1 MSQFQFYFEKVKE
14 LRLRK
19 ALTIVILAVAIV
31 NSGMLL
37 DYYVKW
43 PLSNLPLSHTAS
55 AQPYTVVYVDPE
67 NITGGLNDIFTIDI
81 VVFNVTDLY
90 GVDIRFSWD
99 PSILEYVS
107 HTAKI
112 PVEDYPDGILHE
124 PGMSIK
130 DDVNATEGTYWL
142 AYASMSPADPFDGS
156 GIAFNMTFKIISLS
170 GACTLDIVAAELSDI
185 TGSPLKGGW
194 EIKDGL
200 FIPAGA
206 PIAKFSWW
214 PKIGVVEKPVI
225 FNASESYDPGG
236 NVVKYYWDFGD
247 GNATSTTDPVITHT
261 FNHTYMSKTYTVS
274 LIVEDNSGTNSS
286 KTTHS
291 VTIVKSRNIAVQN
304 VELTPTFI
312 TMVGSNITIN
322 VTVENKGYAEEIFT
336 LAIYYNTSSTSWTLI
351 DARNFTLKGA
361 YRFTFE
367 WNTAGVEPE
376 KYYVI
381 KANTTAVPY
390 EENLTDNTIFS
401 DPIFITTIE
410 IHDLAIK
417 NLDVKPCYWGR
428 TFWPPVI
435 LGENVTF
442 AVAIVNNGSVFEQN
456 FIVTLHA
463 NNSLI
468 KNWKFS
474 EGISPGAAIWLTF
487 EWDDISK
494 VGIYDIV
501 ASVFVADDINLT
513 NNYFQTQM
521 QVIAP
526 PLLNITCTPLN
537 PHLNENVTLDASNSI
552 HRDPQGV
559 ILDYAWA
566 LYEPGTTPGIDS
578 PTARLNGINVSYNF
592 TKQGD
597 WTIVL
602 TVKDNYNMMYNV
614 RRPLTANYAIQL
626 TVNVMSI
633 IGDVNGDS
641 KVTIED
647 VVLAASQF
655 MLTPDDPTYDPTIV
669 EMADIAPLYNGIIDI
684 FDLITIIAHYGETRP

>member
-14 LRLRK
+14 LKLRK

-67 NITGGLNDIFTIDI
+67 NITGGLNDIFTIDV

-142 AYASMSPADPFDGS
+142 AYASMSPAPAFDGT

-170 GACTLDIVAAELSDI
+170 GACTLDIVAAELSDSK
-185 TGSPLKGGW
+185 GDPLKGDW

-200 FIPAGA
+200 FTPAGA

-214 PKIGVVEKPVI
+214 PEIGVVEKPVI

-236 NVVKYYWDFGD
+236 TIAKYYWDFGD
-247 GNATSTTDPVITHT
+247 GNATSTTNPVITHT

-274 LIVEDNSGTNSS
+274 LLVEDNSGTNSS

-304 VELTPTFI
+304 VELTPTFR
-312 TMVGSNITIN
+312 TLVNSTVTID
-322 VTVENKGYAEEIFT
+322 VTVENNGIGVEKENFT
-336 LAIYYNTSSTSWTLI
+336 LAIYYNTSLTTWTLI
-351 DARNFTLKGA
+351 EARNFTLKGA
-361 YRFTFE
+361 KIFTFE
-367 WNTAGVEPE
+367 WNTTGVEPE

-381 KANTTAVPY
+381 NATATPIPY
-390 EENLTDNTIFS
+390 EDEADNTEVS
-401 DPIFITTIE
+401 DPIFVTAIEEHDMVITT
-410 IHDLAIK
+410 LSIK
-417 NLDVKPCYWGR
+417 ATHGGKDFSLPI
-428 TFWPPVI
+428 I
-435 LGENVTF
+435 LGEDAKFSVTLMNNGTAEEENLNVTLY
-442 AVAIVNNGSVFEQN
+442 S
-456 FIVTLHA
+456 
-463 NNSLI
+463 NSALI
-468 KNWKFS
+468 KQWLLNDTLTQGGTATLEWVWS
-474 EGISPGAAIWLTF
+474 EITQIGNYNMTVHVDVENDTNP
-487 EWDDISK
+487 DDNTLRQ
-494 VGIYDIV
+494 Y
-501 ASVFVADDINLT
+501 
-513 NNYFQTQM
+513 M
-521 QVIAP
+521 QVINTP
-526 PLLNITCTPLN
+526 QLNITYTPSTVFV
-537 PHLNENVTLDASNSI
+537 NENVTLNASSSI
-552 HRDPQGV
+552 HNDPDGQ
-559 ILDYAWA
+559 ITSYSWA
-566 LYEPGTTPGIDS
+566 LYEPGATPGVDS
-578 PTARLNGINVSYNF
+578 PTAMLNGINVSYNF
-592 TKQGD
+592 NEQGN

-602 TVKDNYNMMYNV
+602 TVKDNYGITYDTKRTSTAPYRLEMQVYV
-614 RRPLTANYAIQL
+614 QTAGFPLEYI
-626 TVNVMSI
+626 VIPVIVI
-633 IGDVNGDS
+633 IV
-641 KVTIED
+641 
-647 VVLAASQF
+647 VVLVAVLFHRRRARKPPS
-655 MLTPDDPTYDPTIV
+655 
-669 EMADIAPLYNGIIDI
+669 
-684 FDLITIIAHYGETRP
+684 

>member
-1 MSQFQFYFEKVKE
+1 MVISEIRLLKYLLVGDYKLVGKSVHEKIFV
-14 LRLRK
+14 LLLISVLTLAFNMRL
-19 ALTIVILAVAIV
+19 
-31 NSGMLL
+31 G
-37 DYYVKW
+37 YVYSS
-43 PLSNLPLSHTAS
+43 SNLSSDGTL
-55 AQPYTVVYVDPE
+55 VYVNPE
-67 NITGGLNDIFTIDI
+67 KITGNLNDIFTIDI

-90 GVDIRFSWD
+90 GVDILFSWD
-99 PSILEYVS
+99 PTILEYVS

-112 PVEDYPDGILHE
+112 PMEDYPDGILHE
-124 PGMSIK
+124 PGFIIK
-130 DDVNATEGTYWL
+130 DDVDVTEGTYWL
-142 AYASMSPADPFDGS
+142 AYASMSPAEPFNGT
-156 GIAFNMTFKIISLS
+156 GIAFNMTFRIVSLS
-170 GACTLDIVAAELSDI
+170 GACILDIVEAALSD
-185 TGSPLKGGW
+185 GGGNPIAV

-200 FIPAGA
+200 FTPTGA
-206 PIAKFSWW
+206 PIARFSWW
-214 PKIGVVEKPVI
+214 PEIGVVEKPVI
-225 FNASESYDPGG
+225 FNASESYDPDGSI
-236 NVVKYYWDFGD
+236 VSYFWDFGD
-247 GNATSTTDPVITHT
+247 GYAMSTTNPVIAHT
-261 FNHTYMSKTYTVS
+261 FNHTLISKTYTVS
-274 LIVEDNSGTNSS
+274 LIVEDDSGTNSS

-291 VTIVKSRNIAVQN
+291 VAIVKSRNIAVQN

>member
-200 FIPAGA
+200 FTPAGA

-214 PKIGVVEKPVI
+214 PEIGVVEKPVI

-236 NVVKYYWDFGD
+236 TIAKYYWDFGD
-247 GNATSTTDPVITHT
+247 GNATSTTNPVIAHT

-274 LIVEDNSGTNSS
+274 LIVEDDSGTNSS

-291 VTIVKSRNIAVQN
+291 VAIVKSRNIAVQN
-304 VELTPTFI
+304 VELTPTFR
-312 TMVGSNITIN
+312 TLVNSTVTID
-322 VTVENKGYAEEIFT
+322 VTVENNGIGVEKENFT
-336 LAIYYNTSSTSWTLI
+336 LAIYYNTSLTTWTLI
-351 DARNFTLKGA
+351 EARNFTLKGA
-361 YRFTFE
+361 KIFTFE
-367 WNTAGVEPE
+367 WNTTGVEPE
-376 KYYVI
+376 KYYAI
-381 KANTTAVPY
+381 NATATPIPY
-390 EENLTDNTIFS
+390 EDEADNTEVS
-401 DPIFITTIE
+401 DPIFVTAIEEHDMVITT
-410 IHDLAIK
+410 LSIK
-417 NLDVKPCYWGR
+417 ATHGGKDFSLPI
-428 TFWPPVI
+428 I
-435 LGENVTF
+435 LGEDAKFSVTLMNNGTAEEENLNVTLY
-442 AVAIVNNGSVFEQN
+442 S
-456 FIVTLHA
+456 
-463 NNSLI
+463 NSALI
-468 KNWKFS
+468 KQWLLNDTLTQGGTATLEWVWS
-474 EGISPGAAIWLTF
+474 EITQIGNYNMTVHVDVENDTNP
-487 EWDDISK
+487 DDNTLRQ
-494 VGIYDIV
+494 Y
-501 ASVFVADDINLT
+501 
-513 NNYFQTQM
+513 M
-521 QVIAP
+521 QVINTP
-526 PLLNITCTPLN
+526 QLNITYTPSTVFV
-537 PHLNENVTLDASNSI
+537 NENVTLNASSSI
-552 HRDPQGV
+552 HNDPDGQ
-559 ILDYAWA
+559 ITSYSWA
-566 LYEPGTTPGIDS
+566 LYEPGATPGVDS
-578 PTARLNGINVSYNF
+578 PTAMLNGINVSYNF
-592 TKQGD
+592 NEQGN

-602 TVKDNYNMMYNV
+602 TVKDNYGITYDTKRTSTAPYRLEMQVYV
-614 RRPLTANYAIQL
+614 QTAGFPLEYI
-626 TVNVMSI
+626 VIPVIVI
-633 IGDVNGDS
+633 IV
-641 KVTIED
+641 
-647 VVLAASQF
+647 VVLVAILFHRRRARKPPS
-655 MLTPDDPTYDPTIV
+655 
-669 EMADIAPLYNGIIDI
+669 
-684 FDLITIIAHYGETRP
+684 

>member
-1 MSQFQFYFEKVKE
+1 MVISEIRLLKYLLVGDYKLVGKSVHEKIFV
-14 LRLRK
+14 LLLISVLTLAFNMRL
-19 ALTIVILAVAIV
+19 
-31 NSGMLL
+31 G
-37 DYYVKW
+37 YVYSS
-43 PLSNLPLSHTAS
+43 SNLSSDGTL
-55 AQPYTVVYVDPE
+55 VYVNPE
-67 NITGGLNDIFTIDI
+67 KITGNLNDIFTIDI

-90 GVDIRFSWD
+90 GVDILFSWD
-99 PSILEYVS
+99 PTILEYVS

-124 PGMSIK
+124 PGFIIK
-130 DDVNATEGTYWL
+130 DDVDVTEGTYWL
-142 AYASMSPADPFDGS
+142 AYASMSPAEPFNGT
-156 GIAFNMTFKIISLS
+156 GIAFNMTFRIVSLS
-170 GACTLDIVAAELSDI
+170 GACILDIVEAALSD
-185 TGSPLKGGW
+185 GGGNPIAV

-200 FIPAGA
+200 FTPAGA
-206 PIAKFSWW
+206 PIARFSWW
-214 PKIGVVEKPVI
+214 PEIGVVEKPVI
-225 FNASESYDPGG
+225 FNASESYDPDGSI
-236 NVVKYYWDFGD
+236 VSYFWDFGD
-247 GNATSTTDPVITHT
+247 GYAMSTTNPVIAHT
-261 FNHTYMSKTYTVS
+261 FNHTLISKTYTVS
-274 LIVEDNSGTNSS
+274 LIVEDDSGTNSS

-291 VTIVKSRNIAVQN
+291 VAIVKSRNIAVQN

-351 DARNFTLKGA
+351 EARNFTLKGA

-456 FIVTLHA
+456 FIVTLRA

-474 EGISPGAAIWLTF
+474 EGISPGATIKLAF

>member
-1 MSQFQFYFEKVKE
+1 MVISEIRLLKYLLVGDYKLVGKSVHEKIFV
-14 LRLRK
+14 LLLISVLTLAFNMRL
-19 ALTIVILAVAIV
+19 
-31 NSGMLL
+31 G
-37 DYYVKW
+37 YVYSS
-43 PLSNLPLSHTAS
+43 SNLSSDGTL
-55 AQPYTVVYVDPE
+55 VYVNPE
-67 NITGGLNDIFTIDI
+67 KITGNLNDIFTIDI

-90 GVDIRFSWD
+90 GVDILFSWD
-99 PSILEYVS
+99 PTILEYVS

-124 PGMSIK
+124 PGFIIK
-130 DDVNATEGTYWL
+130 DDVDVTEGTYWL
-142 AYASMSPADPFDGS
+142 AYASMSPAEPFNGT
-156 GIAFNMTFKIISLS
+156 GIAFNMTFRIVSLS
-170 GACTLDIVAAELSDI
+170 GACILDIVAAELSD
-185 TGSPLKGGW
+185 GGGNPIAV

-200 FIPAGA
+200 FTPAGA
-206 PIAKFSWW
+206 PIARFSWW
-214 PKIGVVEKPVI
+214 PEIGVVEKPVI
-225 FNASESYDPGG
+225 FNASESYDPDGSI
-236 NVVKYYWDFGD
+236 VSYFWDFGD
-247 GNATSTTDPVITHT
+247 GYAMSTTNPVIAHT
-261 FNHTYMSKTYTVS
+261 FNHTLISKTYTVS
-274 LIVEDNSGTNSS
+274 LIVEDDSGTNSS